1 MLRATL
7 KSLLSRKVRLVL
19 SGLAVVL
26 GVMFVSGAFVLT
38 DTLGR
43 SFTDLFQN
51 AYANVDVQVSPA
63 PKLQGQEGGGRAQGL
78 SLPASVRTQVEGMP
92 GVASAVGR
100 VGVPGAQVVGKD
112 GKVLTSFGPPQ
123 LGVDWPGMSGNGNV
137 VLRQGTGPQSD
148 GQVTINGALAS
159 TAGLH
164 VGDPVD
170 IITPTV
176 SKKQAF
182 TVVGIFG
189 YSGGRDSLGGEQTVA
204 FTLNQAQRL
213 MLGGPDLFSSITVRK
228 SGGITDAALRD
239 RIKSQLGPDYVVQTG
254 KELADA
260 TAKDIQTG
268 LSFFNNVLLGFAGVA
283 LFVGI
288 FLILNTFSII
298 VAQRTR
304 ELALMRAMGASKR
317 QMVGSVM
324 LEAFIIGLIASAL
337 GLLAGIGVGFALAW
351 VFGHIGG
358 SNLQLAGVG
367 VPAAA
372 VIGAFGVGITITLVA
387 ALMPALRA
395 ARVAPVAAM
404 REAATADRPLTR
416 ISIIGGVVTA
426 VGASLLALGLS
437 GKAHSS
443 TLAAIL
449 GGVLVSFIG
458 VALLTPLLSKPVVS
472 VLGRLFAW
480 SVPGQLGRRNS
491 ARNPRR
497 TAITAAAL
505 MVGIALITGVNVI
518 LSSAT
523 TSITK
528 LADKQVHADLIV
540 SGQQSSQ
547 FPPTFDHEVLPKIQ
561 AIPGVAQV
569 IGFYGDAAA
578 VDGKL
583 TGLTAVDNPPALH
596 DIFGLTAASGT
607 IDRIE
612 PGQLLLDEKS
622 AQDRGLHV
630 GSQVKIQMQRGAL
643 RTFTLTGIYAKN
655 DLANGWLL
663 SSADATGFRSAQP
676 SDAFI
681 RLAPGASVATVKSQV
696 ETLLADNPQ
705 VSVTDRSQFVKQQT
719 SGFDTILTM
728 IQILLALAILIAV
741 LGIVNTLA
749 LSVLERTRE
758 LGLLRA
764 IGLRRWQAMRM
775 VTVEAVVIS
784 VFGALLGLAVGCG
797 LGAAVVRALRDDGF
811 TDLAFPWSQMVV
823 YLVLAGF
830 VGVFAAILPAIRAAR
845 INVLAAIAY
854 E

>member
-1 MLRATL
+1 VK
-7 KSLLSRKVRLVL
+7 KS
-19 SGLAVVL
+19 A
-26 GVMFVSGAFVLT
+26 GV
-38 DTLGR
+38 
-43 SFTDLFQN
+43 
-51 AYANVDVQVSPA
+51 
-63 PKLQGQEGGGRAQGL
+63 
-78 SLPASVRTQVEGMP
+78 
-92 GVASAVGR
+92 
-100 VGVPGAQVVGKD
+100 
-112 GKVLTSFGPPQ
+112 
-123 LGVDWPGMSGNGNV
+123 
-137 VLRQGTGPQSD
+137 
-148 GQVTINGALAS
+148 
-159 TAGLH
+159 
-164 VGDPVD
+164 
-170 IITPTV
+170 
-176 SKKQAF
+176 
-182 TVVGIFG
+182 
-189 YSGGRDSLGGEQTVA
+189 
-204 FTLNQAQRL
+204 
-213 MLGGPDLFSSITVRK
+213 
-228 SGGITDAALRD
+228 TDAALRD
-239 RIKSQLGPDYVVQTG
+239 RIKSELGPDYQVQTG

-260 TAKDIQTG
+260 TAKGIQTS

-367 VPAAA
+367 VPVKA
-372 VIGAFGVGITITLVA
+372 IISAFGVGITITLIA
-387 ALMPALRA
+387 AVLPALRA
-395 ARVAPVAAM
+395 ARVPPVEAM

-416 ISIIGGVVTA
+416 VSIVGGVVTA
-426 VGASLLALGLS
+426 LGGGLLGLGLS
-437 GKAHSS
+437 GKAGDS
-443 TLAAIL
+443 TLWAIL

-528 LADKQVHADLIV
+528 LADQQVHADLIIA
-540 SGQQSSQ
+540 GRQTSQ
-547 FPPTFDHEVLPKIQ
+547 FPPTFDGDVLPKVR
-561 AIPGVAQV
+561 ALSGVDQV
-569 IGFYGDAAA
+569 IAFYGDMATIN
-578 VDGKL
+578 GKL
-583 TGLTAVDNPPALH
+583 TPLAAVDNPPALH
-596 DIFGLTAASGT
+596 GIFGLTSASGT
-607 IDRIE
+607 IDRIQ
-612 PGQLLLDEKS
+612 PGQLLLDEK
-622 AQDRGLHV
+622 AAKDQGLHV
-630 GSQVKIQMQRGAL
+630 GSQVKIQMQRGEL

-663 SSADATGFRSAQP
+663 SSADATGFRTAQP
-676 SDAFI
+676 SQAYI
-681 RLAPGASVATVKSQV
+681 RLAPGASASTVKPRV
-696 ETLLADNPQ
+696 DALLADNPQ

-719 SGFDTILTM
+719 SGFDFILTM

-741 LGIVNTLA
+741 LGIINTLA

-764 IGLRRWQAMRM
+764 IGLRRGQAMRM

-811 TDLAFPWSQMVV
+811 TDLTFPWLQMAV
-823 YLVLAGF
+823 YLVLAGL